1 MNKIELL
8 SPAKNLESGIAAIN
22 YGADAVYIGPEKY
35 GARAAVGNSIE
46 DISKLC
52 DFAHQFNAKVYA
64 TVNTI
69 FDDFEIE
76 RVQKLIDNLAE
87 IKVDALILQDLGILS
102 LNTHGI
108 PLFESTQTHNYEIDR
123 IKFLENLGA
132 ERIIL
137 ARELSLDKL
146 REIKSS
152 ITSELEVFIYG
163 ALCVS
168 FSGTMLCKF
177 CVTGRS
183 ANRGECNSD
192 LPP

>member
-1 MNKIELL
+1 LNKIELL

-87 IKVDALILQDLGILS
+87 IKVDALILQDLGIFS
-102 LNTHGI
+102 LNTHGF
-108 PLFESTQTHNYEIDR
+108 LFLQVL
-123 IKFLENLGA
+123 K
-132 ERIIL
+132 RIITRL
-137 ARELSLDKL
+137 TESN
-146 REIKSS
+146 
-152 ITSELEVFIYG
+152 F
-163 ALCVS
+163 
-168 FSGTMLCKF
+168 
-177 CVTGRS
+177 
-183 ANRGECNSD
+183 
-192 LPP
+192 